1 MLHTT
6 VGESMMKVTYDRQL
20 TALLVIDPYNDFIS
34 EGGKVWDRLKPVA
47 EANRRLEIG
56 VGSARS
62 SATHQPAGRM
72 SSPSAA
78 LELLSARPAR
88 RVVAAAIE
96 GGRFRRATIPRWA
109 ERNRR
114 Y

>member
-1 MLHTT
+1 MATPAFQRRLA
-6 VGESMMKVTYDRQL
+6 G
-20 TALLVIDPYNDFIS
+20 LLVIDPYNDFIS

-78 LELLSARPAR
+78 LELLSARPAG
-88 RVVAAAIE
+88 RVIAAAIE
-96 GGRFRRATIPRWA
+96 GGRFRRAPIPRWA
-109 ERNRR
+109 ERDRR